1 MDAGTAYAPILLRA
15 ALPLRLIAALMALA
29 DSADEQALRRAM
41 GDAAVTSYV
50 ADARPAGAYDDK
62 WAGRAYP
69 QLGLPHGDRW
79 RHAGLSL
86 AAEPADL
93 PALERA

>member
-15 ALPLRLIAALMALA
+15 ALALRLIAALMALA

-62 WAGRAYP
+62 WAGTGHIR
-69 QLGLPHGDRW
+69 
-79 RHAGLSL
+79 SL
-86 AAEPADL
+86 AFLMAIAGVTL
-93 PALERA
+93 ASA